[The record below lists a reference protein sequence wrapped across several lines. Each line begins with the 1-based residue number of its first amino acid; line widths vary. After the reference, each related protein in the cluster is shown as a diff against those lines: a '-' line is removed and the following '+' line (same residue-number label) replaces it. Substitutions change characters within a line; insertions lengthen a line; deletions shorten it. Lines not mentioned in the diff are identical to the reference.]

1 MKQYVLMSIL
11 LVSMFVCPA
20 VLSQEFE
27 PEDMEMQMQMRQ
39 REMDI
44 KQREAKMD
52 MEREMYNLELEQRR
66 MELER
71 AREENVD
78 DDDNDDDGE
87 GALGFLFLIC
97 AIVHILVAIWV
108 YMDIRQLN
116 RGSGIW
122 IIIALLA
129 GLLGALVYAVVRLGD
144 GRQKGS

>member
-1 MKQYVLMSIL
+1 MKRYVLMSIL

-27 PEDMEMQMQMRQ
+27 PEDMEIKMEMRE
-39 REMDI
+39 REMELQ
-44 KQREAKMD
+44 QREAKME
-52 MEREMYNLELEQRR
+52 MEREMQNLELEQRR
-66 MELER
+66 LELER
-71 AREENVD
+71 AHED
-78 DDDNDDDGE
+78 DDDDDDCK
-87 GALGFLFLIC
+87 GALGLLLIIC
-97 AIVHILVAIWV
+97 AVVHILVAIWV

>member
-27 PEDMEMQMQMRQ
+27 PEDMEIQMEMRE
-39 REMDI
+39 REMDLQ
-44 KQREAKMD
+44 QREAKMD
-52 MEREMYNLELEQRR
+52 MEREMYKLELDQRR

-71 AREENVD
+71 ARQD
-78 DDDNDDDGE
+78 DDDDEGK
-87 GALGFLFLIC
+87 GALGVLLLIC
-97 AIVHILVAIWV
+97 GIVHILVAIWV

-129 GLLGALVYAVVRLGD
+129 GLLGALVYAIVRLGD

>member
-27 PEDMEMQMQMRQ
+27 PEDMEIQMEMRQ
-39 REMDI
+39 REMDLQ
-44 KQREAKMD
+44 QREAKMD
-52 MEREMYNLELEQRR
+52 MEREMYKLELEQRR

-71 AREENVD
+71 AYQ
-78 DDDNDDDGE
+78 DDNDDDEGE
-87 GALGFLFLIC
+87 GALGILLAIC
-97 AIVHILVAIWV
+97 AVIHILVAIWV

-129 GLLGALVYAVVRLGD
+129 GLLGALVYAIVRLGD
-144 GRQKGS
+144 GRQKES

>member
-27 PEDMEMQMQMRQ
+27 PEDMEFQMQMRQ
-39 REMDI
+39 QEMDLQ
-44 KQREAKMD
+44 QREAKMD
-52 MEREMYNLELEQRR
+52 MEREMYKLELEQRR
-66 MELER
+66 MELEG
-71 AREENVD
+71 ARQ
-78 DDDNDDDGE
+78 DDNDDDEGE
-87 GALGFLFLIC
+87 EALGILLLIC
-97 AIVHILVAIWV
+97 AVIHILVAIWV

-129 GLLGALVYAVVRLGD
+129 GLLGALVYAIVRLGD